1 MQGDDIGPGV
11 QIVQGGVRNAGFFRK
26 ALVRVQV
33 IGQDVH
39 PEAFENADEDS
50 GDFSRS
56 DDAGRFSIHVKA
68 HQAVKRKIAVPGA
81 PVGAVYFAVQG
92 KHQGYGMFRHRIGRI
107 LGHPHDGQFR
117 FFRSFQIHII
127 ESGATQ
133 SQQFDAIFLQVP
145 YYFPVCRVIDENA
158 RYVRTAGQGHAVR
171 SEVPFEVTDV
181 VMEFAFIDRI
191 EGIPVVGLGV
201 KERNAA
207 GMGGHRKG

>member
-1 MQGDDIGPGV
+1 
-11 QIVQGGVRNAGFFRK
+11 
-26 ALVRVQV
+26 
-33 IGQDVH
+33 
-39 PEAFENADEDS
+39 
-50 GDFSRS
+50 
-56 DDAGRFSIHVKA
+56 
-68 HQAVKRKIAVPGA
+68 
-81 PVGAVYFAVQG
+81 
-92 KHQGYGMFRHRIGRI
+92 MFRHRIGRI

-133 SQQFDAIFLQVP
+133 SQQFDVIFLQVP

-207 GMGGHRKG
+207 GMVSHREGA